1 MSAGSL
7 GHWGAGSSAAGGK
20 PLAARPGGGT
30 SGGVL
35 HLIKLSVG
43 PRDVGQ
49 LREIQARRAVVD
61 PPLRHQTRMMPKRA
75 AEITEG
81 GSIYWVVAGF
91 VQVRQRIL
99 DITEEAWDD
108 GTRCAGL
115 VLDPILVPVAARQMK
130 AFQGWR
136 YLAPEAAP
144 ADIAAGSEA
153 LGAETMPE
161 RLRAELR
168 ALGLL

>member
-1 MSAGSL
+1 M
-7 GHWGAGSSAAGGK
+7 
-20 PLAARPGGGT
+20 
-30 SGGVL
+30 L

-43 PRDVGQ
+43 PKDVGQ
-49 LREIQARRAVVD
+49 LRAIQARRAVAE
-61 PPLRHQTRMMPKRA
+61 PPLRHQTRMMPKRT
-75 AEITEG
+75 AEILAG

-99 DITEEAWDD
+99 DVIEEAWDD

-115 VLDPILVPVAARQMK
+115 VLDPELVAVAARPVK
-130 AFQGWR
+130 PFQGWR
-136 YLAPEAAP
+136 YLAQEAAP
-144 ADIAAGSEA
+144 PDVLA
-153 LGAETMPE
+153 GAEGEGADAMPE

>member
-1 MSAGSL
+1 LRRGGAAVHG
-7 GHWGAGSSAAGGK
+7 WGA
-20 PLAARPGGGT
+20 
-30 SGGVL
+30 VL

-43 PRDVGQ
+43 PKDVAQ
-49 LREIQARRAVVD
+49 LRALQARRIRTD
-61 PPLRHQTRMMPKRA
+61 PPLRHLTRMVPKRA
-75 AEITEG
+75 AEITEGG

-99 DITEEAWDD
+99 EVREEETEGGWR
-108 GTRCAGL
+108 GAGL
-115 VLDPILVPVAARQMK
+115 VLDPVLVPVAARAMK
-130 AFQGWR
+130 PFQGWR

-144 ADIAAGSEA
+144 DDVAAMAEAQGAEA
-153 LGAETMPE
+153 LPE